1 MYQPVEAIDL
11 PEEIVHGTL
20 LLRPF
25 GQEVIQPVD
34 RAPDDGGR
42 SAIHR
47 SYQRDDL
54 GIELVLEIDDVLE
67 GFLFGLRQLTFQLRD
82 TIRKRLTGHTNGIRL
97 LVILGTLDQG
107 VHLRARTP

>member
-11 PEEIVHGTL
+11 PEEIVHGTA

-25 GQEVIQPVD
+25 GQEVIQPVG
-34 RAPDDGGR
+34 RAPDDGRR
-42 SAIHR
+42 SAVHR
-47 SYQRDDL
+47 CYQRDDL
-54 GIELVLEIDDVLE
+54 GIEPVFEIDDVLE

-82 TIRKRLTGHTNGIRL
+82 TIRKRLTGRSNGIRL
-97 LVILGTLDQG
+97 LVILRALDQI